1 VKVVDIFRSK
11 KREYLKAK
19 INECETNSKNK
30 NVGDLYRDFRDS
42 KMVTCL
48 ELTYSMEQSPS

>member
-1 VKVVDIFRSK
+1 MKVVDIFRSK

-19 INECETNSKNK
+19 INERETNSKNK
-30 NVGDLYRDFRDS
+30 NVRDLYGDFRDT

-48 ELTYSMEQSPS
+48 ERT